1 MRPLAWLSV
10 LVGVLSLLPTAISI
24 RFSLG
29 HLSFIAGGGRS
40 AGLIASVAVGLGL
53 IAVARGLAR
62 GKRRAWAI
70 ATLLFAAAAVVH
82 LIHGPD
88 PITVLLS
95 VAMLVAL
102 IWFRD
107 DFRAHSDPGSL
118 QQAVVF
124 VPVYLAG
131 VFLFTWITLLAERAH
146 VSPGLSFAG
155 IAETAYKGMIGLDGP
170 YSYGRKVFADFFEL
184 SLILLG
190 VAGLL
195 TFLFLLL
202 RTFVQADP
210 PSPERRRKAEAIV
223 REWGDD
229 TLDYFALRR
238 DKNYFFSSDGE
249 SLIAYL
255 YVRGTAMVAADPIG
269 PPADTARTVDEF
281 LAFCAGR
288 GWRVAFFAVRESD
301 AEIYRDRGMH
311 TIYLGDEAILHCDEF
326 DLDGGGMKAV
336 RAAVKHVG
344 KDHEF
349 ELIAETEAGPELI
362 AELNEISEE
371 WRQGAPERG
380 FTMELGEDVEG
391 ANSDFVIAIAR
402 KGGRVEGFLRFVP
415 VYGERPGYSLD
426 LMRRRPDS
434 ANGIT
439 EYLIAEAALALGARG
454 FKRLSLNFAAW
465 GRLLDSAEDAGLSGR
480 LQRLMAKGLNPF
492 FQIQSLRD
500 FNQKFDPEWV
510 PRSVVIDD
518 VSDLPRLALLYASV
532 EGFLEVPVLSTVL
545 EPPIRQR
552 VDAGG

>member
-1 MRPLAWLSV
+1 
-10 LVGVLSLLPTAISI
+10 
-24 RFSLG
+24 
-29 HLSFIAGGGRS
+29 
-40 AGLIASVAVGLGL
+40 
-53 IAVARGLAR
+53 
-62 GKRRAWAI
+62 
-70 ATLLFAAAAVVH
+70 
-82 LIHGPD
+82 
-88 PITVLLS
+88 
-95 VAMLVAL
+95 MLVAL

-124 VPVYLAG
+124 VPLYLVG
-131 VFLFTWITLLAERAH
+131 VFAFAWITLFAERDR
-146 VSPGLSFAG
+146 VSPGLSFSG
-155 IAETAYKGMIGLDGP
+155 IAETAYKGLIGLDGP

-184 SLILLG
+184 SLLLLG

-195 TFLFLLL
+195 IFIYLLL
-202 RTFVQADP
+202 RTFIQADP
-210 PSPERRRKAEAIV
+210 PSAERRQRAEKIV
-223 REWGDD
+223 RRWGDD

-238 DKNYFFSSDGE
+238 DKNYFFSADGE

-301 AEIYRDRGMH
+301 AEIYRARGMR
-311 TIYLGDEAILHCDEF
+311 TIYLGDEAILRCDEF
-326 DLDGGGMKAV
+326 SLEGTGMKAV
-336 RAAVKHVG
+336 RTAVKHVE
-344 KDHEF
+344 KDHGF
-349 ELIAETEAGPELI
+349 ELIAETEASPELI
-362 AELNEISEE
+362 AELNEISAE

-391 ANSDFVIAIAR
+391 EQSDFVIAVAR
-402 KGGRVEGFLRFVP
+402 EQQGGRVAGFLRFVP
-415 VYGERPGYSLD
+415 VYGEDPGYSLD

-434 ANGIT
+434 ANGLT

-465 GRLLDSAEDAGLSGR
+465 GRLLDSAEDAGLSAR

-500 FNQKFDPEWV
+500 FNQKFGPEWV

-518 VSDLPRLALLYASV
+518 VSDLPRLAMLYASV
-532 EGFLEVPVLSTVL
+532 EGFLEVPVLSRVL

-552 VDAGG
+552 VDAAG